1 MFSFL
6 SCLKNRTRKK
16 PVSRLT
22 PAEAKQKMES
32 EQVIVIDVRRPDEFA
47 QGHIPNAINLPNETI
62 AHMALSKLKEED
74 AVLLVYCRSGHRS
87 AQAANKLVQLGYK
100 HVYDFGGLL
109 QWPYEI
115 TKEEEK

>member
-6 SCLKNRTRKK
+6 SCFKTRTQKK
-16 PVSRLT
+16 PVIRLT

-62 AHMALSKLKEED
+62 VHTALSELKEED

-87 AQAANKLVQLGYK
+87 AQAANKLIQLGYK
-100 HVYDFGGLL
+100 QVNDFGGLL